1 MKRFARALAALAL
14 LLAPAAC
21 TPTTSAPAEAPTKG
35 IAHKGTPAS
44 VNIALARES
53 GRKQLFEWAE
63 LAPAT
68 LERAKREG
76 KYILLDG
83 AAEWC
88 HWCHVMDA
96 TTYTDPE
103 VGKLLREKFIAIRVD
118 IDERPDIA
126 ERYGEYGW
134 PATILFT
141 PAAEEIG
148 KYRGYMP
155 PAELLDIL
163 QKVAKLAAE
172 AEHPEP
178 AGTAKDRAPPLEA
191 MGWVAG
197 RATVDLDGYYD
208 PDEGGWG
215 QRQKAPLGANAAFE
229 LVRAAHGDKT
239 ALARAT
245 FSLNKQRALIDP
257 VWGGIYQYSSA
268 THWNEPHFEKLMT
281 FQADNL
287 DAYARAYAATKDEAF
302 KRDAGLVASYMT
314 TFLSNADGA
323 FLPTQDADVGGHD
336 HNAKFV
342 DGHVYYALGD
352 KERRAL
358 GIPRIDPHVYP
369 LENGLAIAALVTWH
383 EVSPSPD
390 ILAKARKAA
399 DFVLKTLVS
408 DDGLVKRGAGA
419 EAIRFLADAASF
431 GRALI
436 RLESATAEAK
446 YREAAVK
453 IATVMLR
460 DFEDKATGAFFDH
473 TVDPKATGVFARRER
488 SFANNVYA
496 ARFFAALAASTKDAT
511 YRDRGRKLLAAI
523 STPRALDSRGR
534 LIGEYLL
541 ALDEAGLYSW

>member
-1 MKRFARALAALAL
+1 VKRFARALAALL

-21 TPTTSAPAEAPTKG
+21 TPTTSAPAETPTKG
-35 IAHKGTPAS
+35 IAHKGTPDS
-44 VNIALARES
+44 VNIALFRES

-63 LAPAT
+63 LNPAT

-103 VGKLLREKFIAIRVD
+103 VGKLLKEKFIAIRVD

-163 QKVAKLAAE
+163 QKVATLAAE

-178 AGTAKDRAPPLEA
+178 EGTAKDRPPPIEA

-197 RATVDLDGYYD
+197 RATVDMDGYYD
-208 PDEGGWG
+208 SEEGGWG
-215 QRQKAPLGANAAFE
+215 RRQKAPLGANAAFE
-229 LVRAAHGDKT
+229 LVRASHGDKL
-239 ALARAT
+239 ALARAV

-257 VWGGIYQYSSA
+257 VWGGVYQYSSA

-302 KRDAGLVASYMT
+302 KRDASLMASYIT
-314 TFLSNADGA
+314 TFLTSADGA
-323 FLPTQDADVGGHD
+323 FLPTQDADLGGHEKG
-336 HNAKFV
+336 ARFV

-358 GIPRIDPHVYP
+358 GIPRVDPHVYP
-369 LENGLAIAALVTWH
+369 LENGLAISALVTLH
-383 EVSPSPD
+383 EAIPSPD
-390 ILAKARKAA
+390 MLAKARKAA
-399 DFVLKTLVS
+399 DFVLKTLVT
-408 DDGLVKRGAGA
+408 DDGLVKRFARA
-419 EAIRFLADAASF
+419 DAVRFLADAASF
-431 GRALI
+431 GRALV
-436 RLESATAEAK
+436 RLESATSEAK
-446 YREAAVK
+446 YRDAAVK

-460 DFEDKATGAFFDH
+460 DFEDKATGTFFDH

-488 SFANNVYA
+488 SVTNNVFA
-496 ARFFAALAASTKDAT
+496 ARFLVALSASTKEPS
-511 YRDRGRKLLAAI
+511 YRDRARKLLAAI

-534 LIGEYLL
+534 MIGEYLL
-541 ALDEAGLYSW
+541 ALDEAGLYPW